1 MLAYVSWTVVLS
13 LVVMAYCA
21 FSGFYVDGRKFRG
34 RFRRG
39 RRPRVF
45 DRGGDRPARYRCDEI
60 GDGLGRLLALQAIV
74 LAQSGFDLG
83 RALELRRI
91 VEMFV
96 FDLVDE
102 PQGFDRGVLV
112 PEIGR
117 AHV

>member
-1 MLAYVSWTVVLS
+1 MLPDWSLTAGLK
-13 LVVMAYCA
+13 LVVMSYFA
-21 FSGFYVDGRKFRG
+21 FSGFDVDGRKLRG

-45 DRGGDRPARYRCDEI
+45 DRGEDRPARYRCDEI

-91 VEMFV
+91 VAMFV

-102 PQGFDRGVLV
+102 DRTRVV
-112 PEIGR
+112 
-117 AHV
+117 